1 MISDPPGS
9 FINGSDNS
17 FGYLVGSNVNLTCL
31 VTPTPPSDSEYSW
44 SCSTGCFVDMEI
56 EQSVNVSGLEVT
68 DEGVLNCSVMID
80 GIEFVSSLFQLVIS
94 GKLSIRTHYYN
105 SVSCY
110 QVQPVLVTR
119 EPSQWDYHTFH

>member
-17 FGYLVGSNVNLTCL
+17 FGYLVGSDVNLTCL

-56 EQSVNVSGLEVT
+56 EQSVNVSELEVT
-68 DEGVLNCSVMID
+68 DEGVLNCFVMID
-80 GIEFVSSLFQLVIS
+80 GVEFFSDPYELVVVV
-94 GKLSIRTHYYN
+94 GKKICMPYLT
-105 SVSCY
+105 
-110 QVQPVLVTR
+110 VLR
-119 EPSQWDYHTFH
+119 HH